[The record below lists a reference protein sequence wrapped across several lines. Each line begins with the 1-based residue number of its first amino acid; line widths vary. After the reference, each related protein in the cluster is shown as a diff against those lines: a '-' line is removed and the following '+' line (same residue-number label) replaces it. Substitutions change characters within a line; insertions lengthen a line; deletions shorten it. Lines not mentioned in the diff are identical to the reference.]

1 MKKKQKINEK
11 QNIPQVKVC
20 GLTNQDEA
28 AGCVS
33 LGADAIGCVFFS
45 KSPRNVSL
53 SQAKKIVRALP
64 SHVKAVG
71 VFVNESFEEI
81 TRAVE
86 HCGLHAVQLH
96 GQEPPELTELL
107 HQKGLTIIK
116 ALFME
121 KDPLLSKAA
130 DYRAAAYLVE
140 CGKGELPGGNAVS
153 WAWEDAMEFGE
164 KRPLILAGGLT
175 PENISIAISSA
186 LPDAVDVSSG
196 VESSPGRKDLD
207 KVAAFIRSVKKC
219 GMNKTIKKVF

>member
-1 MKKKQKINEK
+1 MYGK
-11 QNIPQVKVC
+11 QNVPQVKVC
-20 GLTNQDEA
+20 GLTKPDEA

-33 LGADAIGCVFFS
+33 LDADAVGCVFFP

-53 SQAKKIVRALP
+53 NQAKKIVRILP

-71 VFVNESFEEI
+71 VFVNESFDGI
-81 TRAVE
+81 MRAVE

-96 GQEPPELTELL
+96 GQEPPELPEML
-107 HQKGLTIIK
+107 HQKGLIVIK

-121 KDPLLSKAA
+121 KDPLLSKAG

-153 WAWEDAMEFGE
+153 WAWEGAMELGE
-164 KRPLILAGGLT
+164 KQTLILAGGLT

-207 KVAAFIRSVKKC
+207 KVASFIRAVKKC
-219 GMNKTIKKVF
+219 RMNKTIKKIF

>member
-53 SQAKKIVRALP
+53 NQAKKIVRALP
-64 SHVKAVG
+64 SHVKTVG
-71 VFVNESFEEI
+71 VFVNESFEGI
-81 TRAVE
+81 MRAVE

-96 GQEPPELTELL
+96 GQEPPELPELL

-121 KDPLLSKAA
+121 KSPLLSKAA

-153 WAWEDAMEFGE
+153 WAWEDAMELGE